1 MSSSLSSAANNSQA
15 LQNAL
20 NSISNISSVTNLPL
34 VTSNTSNN
42 GWYTSTSHPFSSN
55 NLSPVFKME
64 FYKSENGGFVLNL
77 VKSNPDMY
85 AEKPKL
91 FTIKDV
97 EHIGRDIQN
106 ILLVEI
112 LKQ

>member
-1 MSSSLSSAANNSQA
+1 MSYNITSTTNNSSA

-20 NSISNISSVTNLPL
+20 NSISNNSISNIPFITN
-34 VTSNTSNN
+34 NTSPT
-42 GWYTSTSHPFSSN
+42 GSYPFSSN

-85 AEKPKL
+85 TEKPKL
-91 FTIKDV
+91 FILNDV
-97 EHIGRDIQN
+97 ENIGRDIQN

>member
-1 MSSSLSSAANNSQA
+1 
-15 LQNAL
+15 
-20 NSISNISSVTNLPL
+20 
-34 VTSNTSNN
+34 
-42 GWYTSTSHPFSSN
+42 
-55 NLSPVFKME
+55 ME

-85 AEKPKL
+85 TEKPKL
-91 FTIKDV
+91 FILNDV
-97 EHIGRDIQN
+97 ENIGRDIQN

>member
-1 MSSSLSSAANNSQA
+1 MSYNLSSATNNSAA

-20 NSISNISSVTNLPL
+20 NSISNISNASVGNVPFITN
-34 VTSNTSNN
+34 NTSTNAS
-42 GWYTSTSHPFSSN
+42 YSFPSS
-55 NLSPVFKME
+55 LSPVFKME

-77 VKSNPDMY
+77 IKPNVDTYS
-85 AEKPKL
+85 EKAKL
-91 FTIKDV
+91 FTLKDV
-97 EHIGRDIQN
+97 ENIGRDIQN

>member
-1 MSSSLSSAANNSQA
+1 
-15 LQNAL
+15 
-20 NSISNISSVTNLPL
+20 
-34 VTSNTSNN
+34 
-42 GWYTSTSHPFSSN
+42 
-55 NLSPVFKME
+55 ME

>member
-1 MSSSLSSAANNSQA
+1 MSSSLSSVANNSQE
-15 LQNAL
+15 LQNVL
-20 NSISNISSVTNLPL
+20 NSISNTSITNLPMI
-34 VTSNTSNN
+34 TNNTSAN
-42 GWYTSTSHPFSSN
+42 GWYTSTSHPFSLN

-77 VKSNPDMY
+77 VKSNPDMQT
-85 AEKPKL
+85 EKPKL
-91 FTIKDV
+91 FILNDV
-97 EHIGRDIQN
+97 ENIGKDIQN